1 MDSLQHITGLESTI
15 SRGISRE
22 VMIGNILDQ
31 GIVPTTA
38 ARITELSSTRDR
50 GYIAYLLITRA
61 VTTMGTPLIAPL
73 AIKSFC
79 FLKYVTKLGP

>member
-38 ARITELSSTRDR
+38 ARITELSSMRNW
-50 GYIAYLLITRA
+50 GCIAYLLITRA
-61 VTTMGTPLIAPL
+61 LTTMGTPLIAPL